1 MGFLLAKWV
10 FILVAL
16 ISGAMLAWPLLRGG
30 GSASVTPL
38 AAVQLINRERA
49 IVVDVSEPAEYG
61 AGHVIGAKSVPFAQ
75 LQDRLTSVVKN
86 KTVPLI
92 LVCQTGGRSGRAVA
106 IARKLGYDQAQSLS
120 GGLKSWRDADLPVES
135 A

>member
-1 MGFLLAKWV
+1 MGFLLANWV

-16 ISGAMLAWPLLRGG
+16 VSGAMLAWPLLRG

-49 IVVDVSEPAEYG
+49 IVVDVSEPAEYS
-61 AGHVIGAKSVPFAQ
+61 AGHVIGAKNVPFAQ
-75 LQDRLTSVVKN
+75 LQERLTSVVKN

-106 IARKLGYDQAQSLS
+106 IARKLGYDQAQSLN